1 MSAFEKE
8 GCEPMGEWIKMK
20 ASDGFELSAWRAD
33 PQGAPRG
40 GVVVIQ
46 EIFGVNHHIRSVT
59 DRFAAEGYLA
69 IAPAVFDRVEPSVEL
84 AYDQPGIARGI
95 ELAGKLKDENALDD
109 ISVAVEVAKGAG
121 KVGVTGFCKG
131 GTYTWLASAKIP
143 GLAAAVGYYGGG
155 ILGLKD
161 LRPLAPTML
170 HFGEK
175 DDHIPVAGVRELE
188 AVHPDVPVYVY
199 PAGHGFHCDERGS
212 YDAPSAALAWGRTL
226 EFFGKHVG

>member
-1 MSAFEKE
+1 
-8 GCEPMGEWIKMK
+8 MGEWIKLK

-33 PQGAPRG
+33 PKGTPRG
-40 GVVVIQ
+40 GIVVIQ

-59 DRFAAEGYLA
+59 DRLAAEGYLA
-69 IAPAVFDRVEPSVEL
+69 IAPAVFDRVEPGVEL
-84 AYDQPGIARGI
+84 GYDPPGITRGM
-95 ELAGKLKDENALDD
+95 ELAGKLARETSMQD
-109 ISVAVEVAKGAG
+109 VAAAIEVAAEGG
-121 KVGVTGFCKG
+121 KVGITGFCMG
-131 GTYTWLASAKIP
+131 GTYAWGASARLP

-155 ILGLKD
+155 ILGMKD
-161 LRPLAPTML
+161 LRPLAPTIL

-188 AVHPDVPVYVY
+188 ALHPDVPVYVY

-212 YDAPSAALAWGRTL
+212 YDAPSAALAWSRTL